1 MKFFLS
7 LLLCSSIHFCLA
19 CGNQYYSQLQLPL
32 KNDTLQL
39 YFLLKGGDL
48 EAPYWVNGFFDN
60 VKQSHTRLKDSIFY
74 FVGKKSNKKDWLNN
88 ETLLKNHYR
97 LLSDYAWHEIRVGDK
112 NYAIRLLEKLY
123 TLYPNEY
130 NILANLGTAYE
141 LISNNSKALEL
152 LRKAVEI
159 NPGSHEKS
167 EWIHIKILEQKLTTP
182 PNYASI
188 IDLKIKDFPS
198 WLRSDTYQFSQN
210 PEALK
215 KQIAYQLHE
224 RISFIKAPDPII
236 AQLLLDFADIV
247 AKQDGNSVAIP
258 FYEYANTYADSS
270 MKAIIFARKQALN
283 TATTEIK
290 TTFRWAG
297 MVWALPLIAF
307 VFIFIAWIRSTR
319 KQSKQG

>member
-19 CGNQYYSQLQLPL
+19 CGNEYYSQLQLPL
-32 KNDTLQL
+32 RNDTLQL
-39 YFLLKGGDL
+39 KELLSGN
-48 EAPYWVNGFFDN
+48 EIESAYWVNGYFDN
-60 VKQSHTRLKDSIFY
+60 VRQSHSLLTDSISY
-74 FVGKKSNKKDWLNN
+74 FAGKKSNKKDWLNN
-88 ETLLKNHYR
+88 EALLKNHYR
-97 LLSDYAWHEIRVGDK
+97 LLSDYAWHEIRVGNK
-112 NYAIRLLEKLY
+112 NYAISLLEKLY
-123 TLYPNEY
+123 SLYPNEY
-130 NILANLGTAYE
+130 NILANLGTGYE
-141 LISNNSKALEL
+141 LMGNNSKALEL

-198 WLRSDTYQFSQN
+198 WLRSDTYQFSQD

-215 KQIAYQLHE
+215 KQLAYQLHE

-236 AQLLLDFADIV
+236 AQLVLDFADIV
-247 AKQDGNSVAIP
+247 AKHDGNAAALP
-258 FYEYANTYADSS
+258 FYDYASTYADPS
-270 MKAIIFARKQALN
+270 MKAIIFNRKQTLS
-283 TATTEIK
+283 TTTTEIK
-290 TTFRWAG
+290 NTFRWAG
-297 MVWALPLIAF
+297 MVWAIPLFAF
-307 VFIFIAWIRSTR
+307 VLIFIAWVRSVR